1 MLVRKE
7 QSLEIG
13 QVPNRRG
20 HADEDVLV
28 GLAQRALLG
37 TDYGVIKGAQKEQR
51 EIYFV
56 EHVVPSGQH
65 IVVIF

>member
-1 MLVRKE
+1 MLVRVE

-20 HADEDVLV
+20 YADEDDLV

-37 TDYGVIKGAQKEQR
+37 TDEWVIEGAQIEQR

-56 EHVVPSGQH
+56 EHVVPSGQD
-65 IVVIF
+65 IVVIV

>member
-1 MLVRKE
+1 VLVREE

-13 QVPNRRG
+13 QMLNRRG
-20 HADEDVLV
+20 HDDEDVLV

-37 TDYGVIKGAQKEQR
+37 TDEWVIEGAQKEKR
-51 EIYFV
+51 EIYFE

-65 IVVIF
+65 IVVIY

>member
-1 MLVRKE
+1 MLVREE

-37 TDYGVIKGAQKEQR
+37 TDEWVIEGAQKEKR

-56 EHVVPSGQH
+56 EHVAASGQP
-65 IVVIF
+65 IVVIV